1 MSKNLVSTDW
11 LANNLNRPDLA
22 VVDASW
28 YLPAQNR
35 DGKKEYLEAHI
46 PGAVHFDID
55 EISDRSSPLPHMMPS
70 ADQFARQV
78 GKLGI
83 SEDKTIIVY
92 DGSGL
97 FAAPR
102 VWWMLRVFG
111 GKDVRVLDGG
121 FPRWKAEG
129 RPTESGEAKPREAVF
144 RPRFDARAVA
154 DTERVRRA
162 LDSGAAQVVDARSAE
177 RFTGA
182 APEIRPG
189 IRSGHMPGAL
199 NAPSS
204 TLIDNGRLK
213 SPAEL
218 AKSLKSAGLDTEKP
232 VITSCGSGV
241 SAAIISLALDELGRP
256 AEALYD
262 GSWTQWASAPGN
274 PVATG
279 PAKP

>member
-1 MSKNLVSTDW
+1 MPLLVEPAW
-11 LANNLNRPDLA
+11 LEAHLSDPALR
-22 VVDASW
+22 VIDASW

-177 RFTGA
+177 RFSGA

-218 AKSLKSAGLDTEKP
+218 AKSLKNAGLDTEKP

-241 SAAIISLALDELGRP
+241 SAAIISLALDELGRS